1 MVIIAQALPKR
12 ATITMHQTYA
22 YLSLAFYAASLA
34 GYAGFLYLEK
44 AWMGRIAPILLAG
57 GVLVHYLAL
66 MERSRWVH
74 TVPYDDLYGSM
85 SLFVWMLAF
94 TYLVLEL
101 WHRRPSVGAFVLPF
115 ILIWQIALLIATP
128 PMPPPVPPG
137 RGAMLAMHITMGIL
151 GYAAFALSFILSL
164 IYVLQS
170 RILRARRPGRVFW
183 RFPPLDVLDRMSRSS
198 VWVGLAASLV
208 GLFLGL
214 VWERRLSGSYSTT
227 DPKVLFTFAIILLYA
242 LYLWL
247 GGRPAWRGPRA
258 ARLCAF
264 SFLLVLFS
272 YTLVNLYMTGFH
284 RYF

>member
-1 MVIIAQALPKR
+1 
-12 ATITMHQTYA
+12 MHHTLA
-22 YLSLAFYAASLA
+22 YVSLAFYVASLA
-34 GYAGFLYLEK
+34 GYAGFLYEEK
-44 AWMGRIAPILLAG
+44 AWMGQIAPILLGA

-94 TYLVLEL
+94 TYLILEL

-115 ILIWQIALLIATP
+115 IVIWQLALLIFTPGTP
-128 PMPPPVPPG
+128 PPAPPG
-137 RGAMLAMHITMGIL
+137 RGPVLAMHITLGIL
-151 GYAAFALSFILSL
+151 GYAAFALAFIFSV
-164 IYVLQS
+164 IYILQS
-170 RILRARRPGRVFW
+170 RVLRNRRPGRAFW

-198 VWVGLAASLV
+198 VWVGLAASVAGLV
-208 GLFLGL
+208 LGL
-214 VWERRLSGSYSTT
+214 IWERRLSGTYSAS
-227 DPKVLFTFAIILLYA
+227 DPKVLFTLAIIGLYA

-247 GGRPAWRGPRA
+247 GGRPGWRGPRA
-258 ARLCAF
+258 ARFCALNF
-264 SFLLVLFS
+264 VLVLFS